1 MVAAFSMLPCL
12 LGEVFS
18 YHFKVNSPRKLIDE
32 SIQTIF
38 FSKEQG
44 RSGNLIS
51 NKGVFLWILQTLSLR
66 APPVAAYKDQRN

>member
-51 NKGVFLWILQTLSLR
+51 NKGVFL
-66 APPVAAYKDQRN
+66 

>member
-1 MVAAFSMLPCL
+1 MVAACSMLPCL

-18 YHFKVNSPRKLIDE
+18 CHFKANSPRKLIDE

-44 RSGNLIS
+44 RSGKLIS
-51 NKGVFLWILQTLSLR
+51 NKGVFLWILRTLSSR
-66 APPVAAYKDQRN
+66 PPPVAAYKDQHN